1 MNTTF
6 LDVSVAQFQIF
17 LLVFVRTL
25 GIVAASPVF
34 GHRAVVNQAKA
45 GLALALALVLFPSV
59 PVTLHATTDLLPYAI
74 AAVKELIMGMMF
86 GFVARLVFI
95 AVQFAG
101 EVIGIDIGFGVV
113 NIIDPLS
120 AERISIIGTFMNLIA
135 LVVFLLIDGHH
146 TILQALGASFD
157 MVPLGGIQL
166 TEMLGRSII
175 QLSGGVFVIAAK
187 LAAPVITALFLTSL
201 ALGII
206 ARTVPQMNVFIVG
219 FPLKIGVGMGIIL
232 VSLPLFNT
240 MLVKFFSQMGA
251 NLSIVLQQMCI
262 P

>member
-6 LDVSVAQFQIF
+6 LDVSVAEFQIF
-17 LLVFVRTL
+17 LLVFLRTI
-25 GIVAASPVF
+25 GILAVSPVF
-34 GHRAVVNQAKA
+34 GHRAVINQTKA
-45 GLALALALVLFPSV
+45 GLALVLAIVLYSAV
-59 PVTLHATTDLLPYAI
+59 PLTLEATTDLFPYAI

-86 GFVARLVFI
+86 GFVARLVFL

-101 EVIGIDIGFGVV
+101 EVIGIDVGFGVV

-120 AERISIIGTFMNLIA
+120 AEQISIIGTFKNLIA
-135 LVVFLLIDGHH
+135 LVIFLIIDGHH
-146 TILQALGASFD
+146 ILLNALAESFD
-157 MVPLGGIQL
+157 MVPLGGVQF
-166 TEMLGRSII
+166 TELLGQGLIHITS
-175 QLSGGVFVIAAK
+175 GVFVMAIK

-219 FPLKIGVGMGIIL
+219 FPLKIGIGMGMIMAT
-232 VSLPLFNT
+232 LPFFHI
-240 MLVKFFSQMGA
+240 MLVKFFAQMGA
-251 NLSIVLQQMCI
+251 DLSIVLEQMYK